1 MGKSMSDCRPL
12 RWVIAISSVL
22 VFVAGSGVLL
32 TRSRDGATPLS
43 AADAVSRFRTSATAA
58 RPVDP
63 AALTGPTMNASTA
76 GRPASPTATV
86 SATAPEGPA
95 SEQPTPGT
103 APTPAAADPLPAA
116 GRSAGRT
123 AATSATAPEERT
135 SQQPP
140 PGTAPTPAETG
151 PLPADG
157 VYLYNT
163 TGSEEVDIL
172 GGAHH
177 DYPAQTT
184 ITVQRAGCGLVTRWD
199 AIRERWDERRSCL
212 ADRRQDLR
220 EIIQHH
226 EFFRTADER
235 HFTCDP
241 GSFDRPADETP
252 GATWTIRCATDDTVA
267 TTTLTLVGVEPVDVG
282 GQSVEALHV
291 RSVTSIDGA
300 TKGTQ
305 RFESWLLRT
314 NGLLVRRVSTNDS
327 ISNSRFGKAHY
338 REYYELR
345 LTSLQPQT

>member
-1 MGKSMSDCRPL
+1 MRKSMSDSRPL

-22 VFVAGSGVLL
+22 VFVAGTGVLL
-32 TRSRDGATPLS
+32 THSRDGATPLS
-43 AADAVSRFRTSATAA
+43 AADALSRFRTSATAA
-58 RPVDP
+58 RQVDP
-63 AALTGPTMNASTA
+63 AARTDATMTASTA
-76 GRPASPTATV
+76 GRSASPTATV
-86 SATAPEGPA
+86 SATAPEGRT
-95 SEQPTPGT
+95 SERPTP
-103 APTPAAADPLPAA
+103 
-116 GRSAGRT
+116 ST
-123 AATSATAPEERT
+123 AA
-135 SQQPP
+135 PP
-140 PGTAPTPAETG
+140 ADAD

-212 ADRRQDLR
+212 VDRRQDVR
-220 EIIQHH
+220 EVIQYH
-226 EFFRTADER
+226 EFFGTADER

-252 GATWTIRCATDDTVA
+252 GATWTVRCATDDTVA
-267 TTTLTLVGVEPVDVG
+267 TTTLTLVGVESVDVG

-291 RSVTSIDGA
+291 RSVTSVDGA

-327 ISNSRFGKAHY
+327 ISNSPFGKTHY
-338 REYYELR
+338 REHYELR

>member
-1 MGKSMSDCRPL
+1 M
-12 RWVIAISSVL
+12 
-22 VFVAGSGVLL
+22 
-32 TRSRDGATPLS
+32 T
-43 AADAVSRFRTSATAA
+43 
-58 RPVDP
+58 
-63 AALTGPTMNASTA
+63 ASTA
-76 GRPASPTATV
+76 GRSASPTATV
-86 SATAPEGPA
+86 SATAPEGRT
-95 SEQPTPGT
+95 SERPTPST
-103 APTPAAADPLPAA
+103 AAPPADADPLPAA
-116 GRSAGRT
+116 GRAAGRT
-123 AATSATAPEERT
+123 VATSATASEGRT
-135 SQQPP
+135 SEQPTPSTAPP
-140 PGTAPTPAETG
+140 PADAD

-212 ADRRQDLR
+212 VDRRQDVR
-220 EIIQHH
+220 EVIQYH
-226 EFFRTADER
+226 EFFGTADER

-252 GATWTIRCATDDTVA
+252 GATWTVRCATDDTVA
-267 TTTLTLVGVEPVDVG
+267 TTTLTLVGVESVDVG

-291 RSVTSIDGA
+291 RSVTSVDGA

-327 ISNSRFGKAHY
+327 ISNSPFGKTHY
-338 REYYELR
+338 REHYELR